1 MRNNREG
8 APMTNHDPHA
18 TPNARLSR
26 RLSRRRAL
34 QTLGAGLVAG
44 VAAPWVLRY
53 AAADQPMGPGGIPLA
68 RPNAPVTLPRFEDPI
83 KSGLEPEKGGTFTV
97 FNYSDY
103 IDKKVV
109 DEFGKKYK
117 VKTQITTFDSM
128 DIAITRLAKHVKADV
143 TNISLDRV
151 GQAVAGKLLKPVNLD
166 YIPNLKNVWPQM
178 QSPFYDVESRY
189 TVPYT
194 IYSTG
199 IGWRSDKVK
208 EDIAHLDNPWSIFWN
223 SQAYKGYVGVLDDS
237 RESLAMAMLYR
248 DNYDVN
254 TEDPTVI
261 NKALADLKALIPIC
275 NPKVNITEY
284 QTLPEGT
291 SYLHEVWSGDMLSA
305 VISYMPKDGDPS
317 TLQYWV
323 PPRGKA
329 LVQNDCWAISATTK
343 KPVLAHLFLNYIIDE
358 QVAYDNF
365 TGFTGYQPP
374 QISITPESLISK
386 GVIPPNLKTVVLG
399 PEDLGSDAL
408 SLMALTPK
416 GQALWQSAYSKFVSG
431 V

>member
-1 MRNNREG
+1 MRDKDAHPNRSLAG
-8 APMTNHDPHA
+8 PH
-18 TPNARLSR
+18 
-26 RLSRRRAL
+26 SRRRAL
-34 QTLGAGLVAG
+34 KLLGSAAATA
-44 VAAPWVLRY
+44 VAAPWVLRH
-53 AAADQPMGPGGIPLA
+53 ARADQLMGPGGIPLA
-68 RPNAPVTLPRFEDPI
+68 RPNQPVTLPRFEDPI

-128 DIAITRLAKHVKADV
+128 DIAITRLAKKAVRADV
-143 TNISLDRV
+143 TNISLDRL
-151 GQAVAGKLLKPVNLD
+151 GQAVAGKLLKPVNPD
-166 YIPNLKNVWPQM
+166 YVPNLKKNVWPTL

-194 IYSTG
+194 VYSTG

-248 DNYDVN
+248 QNYDVN
-254 TEDPTVI
+254 TEDPAVI
-261 NKALADLKALIPIC
+261 DKALADLKALIPIC

-291 SYLHEVWSGDMLSA
+291 SWLHEVWSGDMFGA
-305 VISYMPKDGDPS
+305 VISYMPKDGDPA
-317 TLQYWV
+317 TLQYWA
-323 PPRGKA
+323 PPRGKC

-358 QVAYDNF
+358 KVAYDNF
-365 TGFTGYQPP
+365 TNFTGYQPP
-374 QISITPESLISK
+374 QNSITPESLISSN
-386 GVIPPNLKTVVLG
+386 VIPQNLHTIVLTA
-399 PEDLGSDAL
+399 EDLGSDSL
-408 SLMALTPK
+408 SLMALTAK

>member
-1 MRNNREG
+1 MRDDDAHTNRHLNRG
-8 APMTNHDPHA
+8 
-18 TPNARLSR
+18 RSSR
-26 RLSRRRAL
+26 ISRRRAL
-34 QTLGAGLVAG
+34 RILGSGAVAV
-44 VAAPWVLRY
+44 VAAPWVVRNALG
-53 AAADQPMGPGGIPLA
+53 DQLMGPGGIPLA
-68 RPNAPVTLPRFEDPI
+68 RPNQPVTLPRFEDPI

-117 VKTQITTFDSM
+117 IKTQITTFDSM

-143 TNISLDRV
+143 TNISLDRL
-151 GQAVAGKLLKPVNLD
+151 GQAVAGKLLKPVNPD
-166 YIPNLKNVWPQM
+166 YVPNLKKNVWPQL

-208 EDIAHLDNPWSIFWN
+208 EDIPHLENPWSIFWN

-237 RESLAMAMLYR
+237 REALGMAMLYEK
-248 DNYDVN
+248 NYDVN
-254 TEDPTVI
+254 TEDPAVI
-261 NKALADLKALIPIC
+261 DKALADLKALIPIC
-275 NPKVNITEY
+275 NPKINITEY

-317 TLQYWV
+317 TLQYWT
-323 PPRGKA
+323 PPRGKS

-358 QVAYDNF
+358 QVASDNF
-365 TGFTGYQPP
+365 LNFTGYQPP
-374 QISITPESLISK
+374 QNSITADGLVAK
-386 GVIPPNLKTVVLG
+386 GVIPKNLESVVLT
-399 PEDLGSDAL
+399 PEDLGNDAL
-408 SLMALTPK
+408 QLMALTAK
-416 GQALWQSAYSKFVSG
+416 GQALWQSAYAKFVSG